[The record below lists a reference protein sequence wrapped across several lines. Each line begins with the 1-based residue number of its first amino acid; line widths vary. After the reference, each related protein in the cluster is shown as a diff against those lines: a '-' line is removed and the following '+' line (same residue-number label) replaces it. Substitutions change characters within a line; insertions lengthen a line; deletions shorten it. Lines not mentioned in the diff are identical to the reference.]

1 MPLMNK
7 GRESTAGR
15 IAMQSQANGY
25 IKKECNCNSRG
36 IGRLLRELLM
46 KYQVEIKIQ
55 KSKTKNNIVRMLD
68 RRDSVSNEAFCICR
82 IHGGVGTRGM
92 TSSVC
97 TFGRSHHP

>member
-1 MPLMNK
+1 
-7 GRESTAGR
+7 
-15 IAMQSQANGY
+15 MQSQANGY